1 MQDRPTI
8 DELLEA
14 VAGFLHEE
22 VLPNTRGRLRFHARV
37 AGNVLQMLRRELEHR
52 EEHILREWQGLDD
65 LLGKEDLP
73 PSVDERLEALLRRN
87 EALCEMIRSG
97 SADEE
102 PIRGLLHSHVRKVVL
117 DKIAVSD
124 PRLAKETAR
133 GA

>member
-22 VLPNTRGRLRFHARV
+22 VLSNTTGRLRFHARV

-52 EEHILREWQGLDD
+52 EEHVLREWEGLDG
-65 LLGKEDLP
+65 LIGKEDLP
-73 PSVDERLEALLRRN
+73 KTVDERLEALMRRN
-87 EALCEMIRSG
+87 EAICAMIRNG

-102 PIRGLLHSHVRKVVL
+102 PMRGLLHAHLRKVVL
-117 DKIAVSD
+117 HKIAVSD
-124 PRLAKETAR
+124 PRLAEETA
-133 GA
+133 GGS